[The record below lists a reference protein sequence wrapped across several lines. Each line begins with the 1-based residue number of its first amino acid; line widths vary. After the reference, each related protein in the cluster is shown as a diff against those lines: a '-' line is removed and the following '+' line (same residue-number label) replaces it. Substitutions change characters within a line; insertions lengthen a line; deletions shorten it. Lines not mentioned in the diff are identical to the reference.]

1 MMKRLFLLLCLA
13 GIAFSFQMN
22 LNASSLPKYLVIYDL
37 DKDDCQY
44 RYTDEEPDL
53 DDDVCRTT
61 ELWLRYIPEGEF
73 KMGSPASEVGHKD
86 AEVQHRVT
94 LTKPFYIGVFEC
106 TQAQWKHIMGDRP
119 SYFNNNLYYA
129 TRPVENVSYTMIR
142 GAGAQAG
149 AGWPMY
155 GHAVD
160 ASSFMGVLRDKTGL
174 MFDLPTEAQWEYA
187 CRAGTTKALNS
198 DENLESTSSD
208 AYMDEVGRYWFNG
221 GEEGYDNPSCGT
233 EHGTAKVGSYK
244 PNNWGLYDMHGNA
257 YEWCLDWNNSAYSS
271 EDVTDPVGDTTGT
284 FRVRRGGNWNVY
296 AHDCRSAVRNGD
308 WPGANNNKYT
318 GFRIV
323 CLPIEKFAVTVVNG
337 TADKTEAA
345 EGETV
350 TITINEP
357 PSGKVFDSWTGNVE
371 FANATATE
379 TTFVMPANDVTVTAN
394 YYKKG
399 TRYLV
404 IYDLDKDDW
413 QYRYTDNEPDL
424 TKDACRTTELWLRY
438 IPEGTFTMGS
448 PTDELGRWDD
458 ETQHKVTLTKP
469 FYIGVF
475 ECTQAQWEYVM
486 GKGKRPSYFNND
498 DYYATRPVEQVS
510 YNMIRGAE
518 TGASWPSSDAV
529 DAASFM
535 GVLRDKTGLK
545 FDLPTEAQWEYA
557 CRAGTKTALNSGKN
571 LENRDEDDNMAKM
584 GRYYYNGGY
593 VFIDGNW
600 NMPSE
605 DHDTANGTAKVGGY
619 LPNAWGLY
627 DMHGNVWEYCLDWW
641 NGSAYNPTDATDPVG
656 DTTASFCVVRGGSWR
671 YDACYCRS
679 AKRTSI
685 GPYHN
690 TFPGTGF
697 RIVCLSLP
705 PTYAVT
711 VVKGT
716 ADKTEATE
724 GETVAITANMPAS
737 GQTFDKW
744 TGNVEFANETA
755 VETTFEMPA
764 NAVTVTATF
773 KKLPAVKTYKIVV
786 VNGTADKAKAAA
798 GETVTLTA
806 KPAPAGKVFDKWTG
820 GAVFADPKAMET
832 TFVMPAKAVTP
843 KAIYKKK

>member
-22 LNASSLPKYLVIYDL
+22 LNASSLHKYLVIYDL
-37 DKDDCQY
+37 DKDDWQY
-44 RYTDEEPDL
+44 RYTDEDPDL
-53 DDDVCRTT
+53 DDDACRTT

-73 KMGSPASEVGHKD
+73 KMGSPKDEWGRSDYEV
-86 AEVQHRVT
+86 
-94 LTKPFYIGVFEC
+94 
-106 TQAQWKHIMGDRP
+106 
-119 SYFNNNLYYA
+119 
-129 TRPVENVSYTMIR
+129 
-142 GAGAQAG
+142 
-149 AGWPMY
+149 
-155 GHAVD
+155 
-160 ASSFMGVLRDKTGL
+160 
-174 MFDLPTEAQWEYA
+174 
-187 CRAGTTKALNS
+187 
-198 DENLESTSSD
+198 
-208 AYMDEVGRYWFNG
+208 
-221 GEEGYDNPSCGT
+221 
-233 EHGTAKVGSYK
+233 
-244 PNNWGLYDMHGNA
+244 
-257 YEWCLDWNNSAYSS
+257 
-271 EDVTDPVGDTTGT
+271 
-284 FRVRRGGNWNVY
+284 
-296 AHDCRSAVRNGD
+296 
-308 WPGANNNKYT
+308 
-318 GFRIV
+318 
-323 CLPIEKFAVTVVNG
+323 
-337 TADKTEAA
+337 
-345 EGETV
+345 
-350 TITINEP
+350 
-357 PSGKVFDSWTGNVE
+357 
-371 FANATATE
+371 
-379 TTFVMPANDVTVTAN
+379 
-394 YYKKG
+394 
-399 TRYLV
+399 
-404 IYDLDKDDW
+404 
-413 QYRYTDNEPDL
+413 
-424 TKDACRTTELWLRY
+424 
-438 IPEGTFTMGS
+438 
-448 PTDELGRWDD
+448 
-458 ETQHKVTLTKP
+458 QHKVTLTKP

-475 ECTQAQWEYVM
+475 ECTQAQWKYVM
-486 GKGKRPSYFNND
+486 GDRPSYFNND
-498 DYYATRPVEQVS
+498 LYYATRPVEQVS
-510 YNMIRGAE
+510 YDMIRG
-518 TGASWPSSDAV
+518 TGAQAGAGWPTYGHAV
-529 DAASFM
+529 DASSFM
-535 GVLRDKTGLK
+535 GVLRDKTGLM

-641 NGSAYNPTDATDPVG
+641 DGSAYNPTDATDPVG

-716 ADKTEATE
+716 ADKTEAAK
-724 GETVAITANMPAS
+724 GETVTITANMPAS